1 MPFMVSYAMVYNGVI
16 FLYVLHTVLVKTY
29 SYTIENAAIWFATL
43 LAIYSSIDTRLSANQ
58 NSHFQNVIL

>member
-43 LAIYSSIDTRLSANQ
+43 LAIYSSID
-58 NSHFQNVIL
+58 IE